1 AGPSA
6 GCEPAPSTAVQL
18 RDEHGLLNGGI
29 ELLNQLAGATI
40 AAQCHGA
47 EALACQLPEA
57 FFRERHCIRVG
68 NVELVP
74 RIARAIHYDL
84 DCHVYA
90 PSYSPEGSVL
100 TKIGPGNRTCTRRC
114 CAHADVKDAR
124 SRRNCAA
131 CPSTRLHSR

>member
-1 AGPSA
+1 NRVPW
-6 GCEPAPSTAVQL
+6 P
-18 RDEHGLLNGGI
+18 
-29 ELLNQLAGATI
+29 TI
-40 AAQCHGA
+40 AAQRHGA
-47 EALACQLPEA
+47 EPLAYQLPEP
-57 FFRERHCIRVG
+57 FFRDRHGIRVG

-100 TKIGPGNRTCTRRC
+100 TKIGHGNRTRTRRC